1 MHADAGMAGQL
12 KQMSEQLG
20 VYPSGLIAQ
29 IIVFLIL
36 GLLMKKFAFGPVL
49 AILDERRKTIEESL
63 RNADRIKQ
71 ELAQAEATRI
81 EILKKA
87 NDQAN
92 AIIAEARASAE
103 KASALKI
110 QEAVGQAESIL
121 KKASEAAAREREQV
135 LAQVRQELGQLVVTT
150 TAKVVGK
157 TLTADD
163 EARLQKEALSQL
175 S

>member
-103 KASALKI
+103 KAGALKI